1 MFFAFAK
8 PHHFH
13 LCLPYFRAKQKVN
26 IYEFLQGEKV
36 FSQPSLNAIML
47 PKLQV
52 KWSSVTCVI
61 RRYNLQKTQLLH
73 TASVNAE
80 PDFSLPPR
88 QMPFRVSSCPRNSYV
103 LSAPQRQQPVFLPNL
118 TQRWRH
124 HPFGSGEVRLQN
136 APHQHAPAL
145 SL

>member
-8 PHHFH
+8 PHHCH

-26 IYEFLQGEKV
+26 IYEFLQGEKL
-36 FSQPSLNAIML
+36 FSQTSLNAITF

-52 KWSSVTCVI
+52 KWSSAAWVI
-61 RRYNLQKTQLLH
+61 RRYNLQKTRLLH
-73 TASVNAE
+73 IASVTAE

-88 QMPFRVSSCPRNSYV
+88 PVPFCVSSCPWNSYV
-103 LSAPQRQQPVFLPNL
+103 LSAPGWWQPVFLPNFM
-118 TQRWRH
+118 QRWKHR
-124 HPFGSGEVRLQN
+124 PFGSGEVQLQN